1 MQTNTLSR
9 VVIIHQPG
17 GAIDQIFAKCAPSW
31 PKLFGHPLVLEV
43 VERLAQPA
51 LQAEVDAMLEGCSL
65 ANAMQPAQCAP
76 EPQQMIKII
85 QLGCMSATTR
95 KNGYQ
100 ETLCLVECGA
110 LNRRWRHNR
119 KAVINQLLS
128 EGVLFQN
135 LLAGPT
141 LWPIEL
147 HDDRVS
153 FFEAYLINP
162 VFIAI
167 QGE

>member
-1 MQTNTLSR
+1 M
-9 VVIIHQPG
+9 
-17 GAIDQIFAKCAPSW
+17 
-31 PKLFGHPLVLEV
+31 LEV
-43 VERLAQPA
+43 VERLDQPA
-51 LQAEVDAMLEGCSL
+51 LQAEVNAVLKGGGL

-85 QLGCMSATTR
+85 QLRCMSATTR
-95 KNGYQ
+95 KDCYQ
-100 ETLCLVECGA
+100 KTLCLVECGA
-110 LNRRWRHNR
+110 LNRRWRDNR
-119 KAVINQLLS
+119 KTVINQLLS

-153 FFEAYLINP
+153 FFEAYLIYP